1 MRYYELI
8 TEGKT
13 WMKDG
18 VKMCSK
24 DCCGKPVTECKCGP
38 DCKHCECHKLKES
51 TLLEFK
57 LQRKGSK
64 GPAVKE
70 MQKML
75 IALGFLKPTWTSKRS
90 GKEFPSDDGNFGSG
104 TARAVKAFQKANDLK
119 VDGLVGK
126 NTIMAMRKVAD
137 RKERGEMDAKKD
149 ATVGKAKA
157 ELDAMVGNVLKKRED
172 KKIAD
177 LVDQKIKGKMRN
189 PEMFDDLKSL
199 ISAKGKVSGE
209 EFGKLARAYIN
220 KSLAKYVQKLDFAGA
235 LDFMLQK
242 TTMLPPAERKDVV
255 QQVMA
260 MRNEILAVKKM
271 TPDQAVAKHGDDK
284 QKAKL
289 AKLNKELDILNK
301 REKEIDN
308 RTLDGVP
315 VGPEAE
321 KDFQKK
327 AGFRNPF
334 DAAAA
339 MKAGKIK

>member
-1 MRYYELI
+1 MRYHEFI
-8 TEGKT
+8 TEAKT
-13 WMKDG
+13 
-18 VKMCSK
+18 
-24 DCCGKPVTECKCGP
+24 
-38 DCKHCECHKLKES
+38 KLV
-51 TLLEFK
+51 EFK

-75 IALGFLKPTWTSKRS
+75 IALGYLKPTFKSKRT
-90 GKEFPSDDGNFGSG
+90 GKIFPNDDGVFGSG
-104 TARAVKAFQKANDLK
+104 TARAVKAFQKAEGLK

-137 RKERGEMDAKKD
+137 RKERGEMDAKK
-149 ATVGKAKA
+149 AAGVGKAKQ
-157 ELDAMVGNVLKKRED
+157 ELDTLVKNVLKKRED

-220 KSLAKYVQKLDFAGA
+220 KDLAMYVQKLDFAGA

-271 TPDQAVAKHGDDK
+271 TPDQAVAKHGDAK
-284 QKAKL
+284 QKAQL
-289 AKLNKELDILNK
+289 DRYNKKIADLDKQIN
-301 REKEIDN
+301 RIDN

-315 VGPEAE
+315 VGSQAE
-321 KDFQKK
+321 KDLEKK
-327 AGFRNPF
+327 VGQRTPYALATQG
-334 DAAAA
+334 
-339 MKAGKIK
+339 G

>member
-1 MRYYELI
+1 MRYHEFI
-8 TEGKT
+8 TEAKT
-13 WMKDG
+13 
-18 VKMCSK
+18 
-24 DCCGKPVTECKCGP
+24 
-38 DCKHCECHKLKES
+38 KLV
-51 TLLEFK
+51 EFK

-75 IALGFLKPTWTSKRS
+75 IALGYLKPTFKSKRT
-90 GKEFPSDDGNFGSG
+90 GKTFPNDDGVFGSG
-104 TARAVKAFQKANDLK
+104 TARAVKAFQKAQGLK

-137 RKERGEMDAKKD
+137 RKERGEMDAKK
-149 ATVGKAKA
+149 AAGVGKAKQ
-157 ELDAMVGNVLKKRED
+157 ELDTLVKNVLKKRED

-199 ISAKGKVSGE
+199 ISAKGKVSGA
-209 EFGKLARAYIN
+209 EFGKLAKAYVN
-220 KSLAKYVQKLDFAGA
+220 KDLAMYVQKLDFAGA

-271 TPDQAVAKHGDDK
+271 TPDQAVAKHGDAK
-284 QKAKL
+284 QKAQL
-289 AKLNKELDILNK
+289 DRYNKKIADLDKQIN
-301 REKEIDN
+301 RIDN

-315 VGPEAE
+315 VGSQAKKDLE
-321 KDFQKK
+321 KKVGQRTPY
-327 AGFRNPF
+327 ALATQG
-334 DAAAA
+334 
-339 MKAGKIK
+339 G

>member
-1 MRYYELI
+1 MRYYEFI
-8 TEGKT
+8 KEA
-13 WMKDG
+13 
-18 VKMCSK
+18 
-24 DCCGKPVTECKCGP
+24 KCG
-38 DCKHCECHKLKES
+38 DGEYFCRESKKCKPIPAGHEVDSKGTLVKKEVKES
-51 TLLEFK
+51 KTNLLEFK

-75 IALGFLKPTWTSKRS
+75 IALGYLKPTFKSKRT
-90 GKEFPSDDGNFGSG
+90 GKTFPNDDGVFGSG
-104 TARAVKAFQKANDLK
+104 TARAVKAFQKAQGLK

-137 RKERGEMDAKKD
+137 RKERGEMDAKK
-149 ATVGKAKA
+149 AAGVGKAKQ
-157 ELDAMVGNVLKKRED
+157 ELDTLVKNVLKKRED

-220 KSLAKYVQKLDFAGA
+220 KDLAMYVQKLDFAGA

-242 TTMLPPAERKDVV
+242 TTMLPPAERTDDV

-271 TPDQAVAKHGDDK
+271 TPDQAVAKHGTDK

-289 AKLNKELDILNK
+289 DRLNKKSADIDRQIN
-301 REKEIDN
+301 RIDN

-315 VGPEAE
+315 VGSQAE
-321 KDFQKK
+321 KDLEKK
-327 AGFRNPF
+327 VGQRTPYALATQG
-334 DAAAA
+334 
-339 MKAGKIK
+339 G

>member
-1 MRYYELI
+1 MRYHEFI
-8 TEGKT
+8 TEAKT
-13 WMKDG
+13 NL
-18 VKMCSK
+18 V
-24 DCCGKPVTECKCGP
+24 
-38 DCKHCECHKLKES
+38 
-51 TLLEFK
+51 EFK

-75 IALGFLKPTWTSKRS
+75 IALGYLKPTFKSKRT
-90 GKEFPSDDGNFGSG
+90 GKTFPNDDGVFGSG
-104 TARAVKAFQKANDLK
+104 TARAVKAFQKAEGLK

-137 RKERGEMDAKKD
+137 RQERGEMDAKK
-149 ATVGKAKA
+149 AAGVGKAKQ
-157 ELDAMVGNVLKKRED
+157 ELDTLVKNVLKKRED

-220 KSLAKYVQKLDFAGA
+220 KSLATYVSKLDFAGA

-242 TTMLPPAERKDVV
+242 TTMLPPAERKNIVS
-255 QQVMA
+255 QVMA

-271 TPDQAVAKHGDDK
+271 TPDQAVAKHGDEK

-289 AKLNKELDILNK
+289 AALNKDLAKINK

-315 VGPEAE
+315 VGSQAKKDLE
-321 KDFQKK
+321 KKVGQRTPY
-327 AGFRNPF
+327 ALATQG
-334 DAAAA
+334 
-339 MKAGKIK
+339 G

>member
-1 MRYYELI
+1 MRYHEFI
-8 TEGKT
+8 KEA
-13 WMKDG
+13 
-18 VKMCSK
+18 
-24 DCCGKPVTECKCGP
+24 KCG
-38 DCKHCECHKLKES
+38 DGEYFCRESKKCKPIPAGHEVDSKGTLVKKEVKES
-51 TLLEFK
+51 KTNLLEFK

-75 IALGFLKPTWTSKRS
+75 IALGYLKPTFKSKRT
-90 GKEFPSDDGNFGSG
+90 GKTFPNDDGVFGSG
-104 TARAVKAFQKANDLK
+104 TARAVKAFQKAQGLK

-137 RKERGEMDAKKD
+137 RKERGEMDAKK
-149 ATVGKAKA
+149 AAGVGKAKQ
-157 ELDAMVGNVLKKRED
+157 ELDTLVKNVLKKRED

-220 KSLAKYVQKLDFAGA
+220 KDLAMYVQKLDFAGA

-271 TPDQAVAKHGDDK
+271 TPDQAVAKHGTDK

-289 AKLNKELDILNK
+289 DRLNKKSADIDRQIN
-301 REKEIDN
+301 RIDN

-315 VGPEAE
+315 VGSQAE
-321 KDFQKK
+321 KDLEKK
-327 AGFRNPF
+327 VGQRTPYALATQG
-334 DAAAA
+334 
-339 MKAGKIK
+339 G

>member
-1 MRYYELI
+1 MRYYEFI
-8 TEGKT
+8 KEA
-13 WMKDG
+13 
-18 VKMCSK
+18 
-24 DCCGKPVTECKCGP
+24 KCG
-38 DCKHCECHKLKES
+38 DGEYFCRESKKCKPIPAGHEVDSKGTLVKKEVKES
-51 TLLEFK
+51 KTNLLEFK

-75 IALGFLKPTWTSKRS
+75 IALGYLKPTFKSKRT
-90 GKEFPSDDGNFGSG
+90 GKTFPNDDGVFGSG
-104 TARAVKAFQKANDLK
+104 TARAVKAFQKAQGLK

-137 RKERGEMDAKKD
+137 RKERGEMDAKK
-149 ATVGKAKA
+149 AAGVGKAKQ
-157 ELDAMVGNVLKKRED
+157 ELDTLVKNVLKKRED

-209 EFGKLARAYIN
+209 EFGKLARAYVN
-220 KSLAKYVQKLDFAGA
+220 KDLAMYVQKLDFAGA

-271 TPDQAVAKHGDDK
+271 TPDQAVAKHGTDK

-289 AKLNKELDILNK
+289 DRLNKKSADIDRQIN
-301 REKEIDN
+301 RIDN

-315 VGPEAE
+315 VGSQAE
-321 KDFQKK
+321 KDLEKK
-327 AGFRNPF
+327 VGQRTPYALATQG
-334 DAAAA
+334 
-339 MKAGKIK
+339 G

>member
-1 MRYYELI
+1 MRYHEFI
-8 TEGKT
+8 TEAKT
-13 WMKDG
+13 
-18 VKMCSK
+18 
-24 DCCGKPVTECKCGP
+24 
-38 DCKHCECHKLKES
+38 KLV
-51 TLLEFK
+51 EFK

-75 IALGFLKPTWTSKRS
+75 IALGYLKPTFKSKRT
-90 GKEFPSDDGNFGSG
+90 GKTFPNDDGVFGSG
-104 TARAVKAFQKANDLK
+104 TARAVKAFQKAQGLK

-137 RKERGEMDAKKD
+137 RKERGEMDAKK
-149 ATVGKAKA
+149 AAGVGKAKQ
-157 ELDAMVGNVLKKRED
+157 ELDTLVKNVLKKRED

-199 ISAKGKVSGE
+199 ISAKGKVSGA
-209 EFGKLARAYIN
+209 EFGKLAKAYVN
-220 KSLAKYVQKLDFAGA
+220 KDLAMYVQKLDFAGA

-271 TPDQAVAKHGDDK
+271 TPDQAVAKHGDAK
-284 QKAKL
+284 QKAQL
-289 AKLNKELDILNK
+289 DRYNKKIADIDRQIN
-301 REKEIDN
+301 RIDN

-315 VGPEAE
+315 VGSQAKKDLE
-321 KDFQKK
+321 KKVGQRTPY
-327 AGFRNPF
+327 ALATQG
-334 DAAAA
+334 
-339 MKAGKIK
+339 G

>member
-1 MRYYELI
+1 MRYYEFI
-8 TEGKT
+8 KEA
-13 WMKDG
+13 
-18 VKMCSK
+18 
-24 DCCGKPVTECKCGP
+24 KCG
-38 DCKHCECHKLKES
+38 DGEYFCRESKKCKPIPAGHEVDSKGTLVKKEVKES
-51 TLLEFK
+51 KTNLLEFK

-75 IALGFLKPTWTSKRS
+75 IALGYLKPTFKSKRT
-90 GKEFPSDDGNFGSG
+90 GKTFPNDDGVFGSG
-104 TARAVKAFQKANDLK
+104 TARAVKAFQKAQGLK

-137 RKERGEMDAKKD
+137 RKERGEMDAKK
-149 ATVGKAKA
+149 AAGVGKAKQ
-157 ELDAMVGNVLKKRED
+157 ELDTLVKNVLKKRED

-220 KSLAKYVQKLDFAGA
+220 KDLAMYVQKLDFAGA

-242 TTMLPPAERKDVV
+242 TTILPPAERKDVV

-271 TPDQAVAKHGDDK
+271 TPDQAVAKHGTDK

-289 AKLNKELDILNK
+289 DRLNKKSADIDRQIN
-301 REKEIDN
+301 RIDN

-315 VGPEAE
+315 VGSQAE
-321 KDFQKK
+321 KDLEKK
-327 AGFRNPF
+327 VGQRTPYALATQG
-334 DAAAA
+334 
-339 MKAGKIK
+339 G

>member
-1 MRYYELI
+1 MRYHEFI
-8 TEGKT
+8 TEAKT
-13 WMKDG
+13 
-18 VKMCSK
+18 
-24 DCCGKPVTECKCGP
+24 
-38 DCKHCECHKLKES
+38 KLV
-51 TLLEFK
+51 EFK

-75 IALGFLKPTWTSKRS
+75 IALGYLKPTFKSKRT
-90 GKEFPSDDGNFGSG
+90 GKTFPNDDGVFGSG
-104 TARAVKAFQKANDLK
+104 TARAVKAFQKAQGLK

-137 RKERGEMDAKKD
+137 RKERGEMDAKK
-149 ATVGKAKA
+149 AAGVGKAKQ
-157 ELDAMVGNVLKKRED
+157 ELDTLVKNVLKKRED

-209 EFGKLARAYIN
+209 EFGKLARAYVN
-220 KSLAKYVQKLDFAGA
+220 KDLAMYVQKLDFAGA

-271 TPDQAVAKHGDDK
+271 TPDQAVAKHGDAK
-284 QKAKL
+284 QKAQL
-289 AKLNKELDILNK
+289 DRYNKKIADLDKQIN
-301 REKEIDN
+301 RIDN

-315 VGPEAE
+315 VGSQAE
-321 KDFQKK
+321 KDLEKK
-327 AGFRNPF
+327 VGQRTPYALATQG
-334 DAAAA
+334 
-339 MKAGKIK
+339 G

>member
-1 MRYYELI
+1 MRYHEFI
-8 TEGKT
+8 TEAKT
-13 WMKDG
+13 
-18 VKMCSK
+18 
-24 DCCGKPVTECKCGP
+24 
-38 DCKHCECHKLKES
+38 KLV
-51 TLLEFK
+51 EFK

-75 IALGFLKPTWTSKRS
+75 IALGYLKPTFKSKRT
-90 GKEFPSDDGNFGSG
+90 GKTFPNDDGVFGSG
-104 TARAVKAFQKANDLK
+104 TARAVKAFQKAEGLK

-137 RKERGEMDAKKD
+137 RQERGEMDAKK
-149 ATVGKAKA
+149 AAGVGKAKQ
-157 ELDAMVGNVLKKRED
+157 ELDTLVKNVLKKRED

-220 KSLAKYVQKLDFAGA
+220 KSLATYVQKLDFAGA

-271 TPDQAVAKHGDDK
+271 TPDQAVAKHGDAK
-284 QKAKL
+284 QKAQL
-289 AKLNKELDILNK
+289 DRYNKKIADLDKQIN
-301 REKEIDN
+301 RIDN

-315 VGPEAE
+315 VGTQAVKDLE
-321 KDFQKK
+321 KTASQRTPY
-327 AGFRNPF
+327 ALATQG
-334 DAAAA
+334 
-339 MKAGKIK
+339 G

>member
-1 MRYYELI
+1 MRYHEFI
-8 TEGKT
+8 TEAKT
-13 WMKDG
+13 NL
-18 VKMCSK
+18 V
-24 DCCGKPVTECKCGP
+24 
-38 DCKHCECHKLKES
+38 
-51 TLLEFK
+51 EFK

-75 IALGFLKPTWTSKRS
+75 IALGYLKPTFKSKRT
-90 GKEFPSDDGNFGSG
+90 GKTFPNDDGVFGSG
-104 TARAVKAFQKANDLK
+104 TARAVKAFQKAEGLK

-137 RKERGEMDAKKD
+137 RQERGEMDAKK
-149 ATVGKAKA
+149 AAGVGKAKQ
-157 ELDAMVGNVLKKRED
+157 ELDTLVKNVLKKRED

-189 PEMFDDLKSL
+189 PEMFNDLKAL

-220 KSLAKYVQKLDFAGA
+220 KSLAMYVQKLDFAGA

-271 TPDQAVAKHGDDK
+271 TPDQAVAKHGDAK
-284 QKAKL
+284 QKAQL
-289 AKLNKELDILNK
+289 DRYNKKIADLDKQIN
-301 REKEIDN
+301 RIDN

-315 VGPEAE
+315 VGSQAE
-321 KDFQKK
+321 KDLEKK
-327 AGFRNPF
+327 VGQRTPYALATQG
-334 DAAAA
+334 
-339 MKAGKIK
+339 G

>member
-1 MRYYELI
+1 MRYYEFI
-8 TEGKT
+8 KEA
-13 WMKDG
+13 
-18 VKMCSK
+18 
-24 DCCGKPVTECKCGP
+24 KCG
-38 DCKHCECHKLKES
+38 DGEYFCRESKKCKPIPAGHEVDSKGTLVKKEVKES
-51 TLLEFK
+51 RTNLLEFK

-75 IALGFLKPTWTSKRS
+75 IALGYLKPTFKSKRT
-90 GKEFPSDDGNFGSG
+90 GKTFPNDDGVFGSG
-104 TARAVKAFQKANDLK
+104 TARAVKAFQKAQGLK

-137 RKERGEMDAKKD
+137 RKERGEMDAKK
-149 ATVGKAKA
+149 AAGVGKAKQ
-157 ELDAMVGNVLKKRED
+157 ELDTLVKNVLKKRED

-220 KSLAKYVQKLDFAGA
+220 KDLAMYVQKLDFAGA

-271 TPDQAVAKHGDDK
+271 TPDQAVAKHGTDK

-289 AKLNKELDILNK
+289 DRLNKKSADIDRQIN
-301 REKEIDN
+301 RIDN

-315 VGPEAE
+315 VGSQAE
-321 KDFQKK
+321 KDLEKK
-327 AGFRNPF
+327 VGQRTPYALATQG
-334 DAAAA
+334 
-339 MKAGKIK
+339 G

>member
-1 MRYYELI
+1 MRYHEFI
-8 TEGKT
+8 TEAKT
-13 WMKDG
+13 
-18 VKMCSK
+18 
-24 DCCGKPVTECKCGP
+24 
-38 DCKHCECHKLKES
+38 KLV
-51 TLLEFK
+51 EFK

-75 IALGFLKPTWTSKRS
+75 IALGYLKPTFKSKRT
-90 GKEFPSDDGNFGSG
+90 GKTFPNDDGVFGSG
-104 TARAVKAFQKANDLK
+104 TARAVKAFQKAQGLK

-137 RKERGEMDAKKD
+137 RKERGEMDAKK
-149 ATVGKAKA
+149 AAGVGKAKQ
-157 ELDAMVGNVLKKRED
+157 ELDTLVKNVLKKRED

-209 EFGKLARAYIN
+209 EFGKLARAYVN
-220 KSLAKYVQKLDFAGA
+220 KDLAMYVQKLDFAGA

-271 TPDQAVAKHGDDK
+271 TPDQAVAKHGDAK
-284 QKAKL
+284 QKAQL
-289 AKLNKELDILNK
+289 DRYNKKIADLDKQIN
-301 REKEIDN
+301 RIDN

-315 VGPEAE
+315 VGSQAKKDLE
-321 KDFQKK
+321 KKVGQRTPY
-327 AGFRNPF
+327 ALATQG
-334 DAAAA
+334 
-339 MKAGKIK
+339 G

>member
-1 MRYYELI
+1 MRFSEI
-8 TEGKT
+8 IAEDRFRK
-13 WMKDG
+13 
-18 VKMCSK
+18 
-24 DCCGKPVTECKCGP
+24 
-38 DCKHCECHKLKES
+38 
-51 TLLEFK
+51 FK

-75 IALGFLKPTWTSKRS
+75 ISLGYLDPTWTSKRS
-90 GKEFPSDDGNFGSG
+90 GKSFPSDDGNFGNG
-104 TARAVKAFQKANDLK
+104 TLRAVKAFQEAEGLK

-126 NTIMAMRKVAD
+126 NTIKAMMKLAD
-137 RKERGEMDAKKD
+137 RKEKDELVAKKD
-149 ATVGKAKA
+149 ASVGKSKA
-157 ELDAMVGNVLKKRED
+157 ELDTMISKVLKKRED

-189 PEMFDDLKSL
+189 PDMYDDLKAL
-199 ISAKGKVSGE
+199 ISAKGRVSGE

-271 TPDQAVAKHGDDK
+271 TPDQAVAKHGDEK

-321 KDFQKK
+321 KDFQYK

>member
-38 DCKHCECHKLKES
+38 DCKDCNCHELNES

-149 ATVGKAKA
+149 AGVGKAKA

-189 PEMFDDLKSL
+189 PEMFNDLKAL

-220 KSLAKYVQKLDFAGA
+220 KSLATYVSKLDFAGA

-242 TTMLPPAERKDVV
+242 TTMLPPAERKNIVS
-255 QQVMA
+255 QVMA

-271 TPDQAVAKHGDDK
+271 TPDQAVAKHGDEK

-289 AKLNKELDILNK
+289 AALNKDLAKINK

-315 VGPEAE
+315 VGSQAKKDLE
-321 KDFQKK
+321 KKVGQRTPY
-327 AGFRNPF
+327 ALATQG
-334 DAAAA
+334 
-339 MKAGKIK
+339 G

>member
-1 MRYYELI
+1 MRYYEFI
-8 TEGKT
+8 KEA
-13 WMKDG
+13 
-18 VKMCSK
+18 
-24 DCCGKPVTECKCGP
+24 KCG
-38 DCKHCECHKLKES
+38 DGEYFCRESKKCKPIPAGHEVDSKGTLVKKEVKES
-51 TLLEFK
+51 KTNLLEFK

-75 IALGFLKPTWTSKRS
+75 IALGYLKPTFKSKRT
-90 GKEFPSDDGNFGSG
+90 GKTFPNDDGVFGSG
-104 TARAVKAFQKANDLK
+104 TARAVKAFQKAQGLK

-137 RKERGEMDAKKD
+137 RKERGEMDAKK
-149 ATVGKAKA
+149 AAGVGKAKQ
-157 ELDAMVGNVLKKRED
+157 ELDTLVKNVLKKRED

-189 PEMFDDLKSL
+189 PEMFNDLKAL

-220 KSLAKYVQKLDFAGA
+220 KSLATYVQKLDFAGA

-271 TPDQAVAKHGDDK
+271 TPDQAVAKHGDAK
-284 QKAKL
+284 QKAQL
-289 AKLNKELDILNK
+289 DRYNKKIADLDKQIN
-301 REKEIDN
+301 RIDN

-315 VGPEAE
+315 VGSQAE
-321 KDFQKK
+321 KDLEKK
-327 AGFRNPF
+327 VGQRTPYALATQG
-334 DAAAA
+334 
-339 MKAGKIK
+339 G

>member
-1 MRYYELI
+1 MRYHEFI
-8 TEGKT
+8 TEAKT
-13 WMKDG
+13 
-18 VKMCSK
+18 
-24 DCCGKPVTECKCGP
+24 
-38 DCKHCECHKLKES
+38 KLV
-51 TLLEFK
+51 EFK

-75 IALGFLKPTWTSKRS
+75 IALGYLKPTFKSKRT
-90 GKEFPSDDGNFGSG
+90 GKIFPNDDGVFGSG
-104 TARAVKAFQKANDLK
+104 TARAVKAFQKAEGLK

-137 RKERGEMDAKKD
+137 RKERGEMDAKK
-149 ATVGKAKA
+149 AAGVGKAKQ
-157 ELDAMVGNVLKKRED
+157 ELDTLVKNVLKKRED

-220 KSLAKYVQKLDFAGA
+220 KSLAMYVQKLDFAGA

-271 TPDQAVAKHGDDK
+271 TPDQAVAKHGDAK
-284 QKAKL
+284 QKAQL
-289 AKLNKELDILNK
+289 DRYNKKIADLDKQIN
-301 REKEIDN
+301 RIDN

-315 VGPEAE
+315 VGSQAE
-321 KDFQKK
+321 KDLEKK
-327 AGFRNPF
+327 VGQRTPYALATQG
-334 DAAAA
+334 
-339 MKAGKIK
+339 G

>member
-1 MRYYELI
+1 MRYHEFI
-8 TEGKT
+8 TEAKT
-13 WMKDG
+13 NL
-18 VKMCSK
+18 V
-24 DCCGKPVTECKCGP
+24 
-38 DCKHCECHKLKES
+38 
-51 TLLEFK
+51 EFK

-75 IALGFLKPTWTSKRS
+75 IALGYLKPTFKSKRT
-90 GKEFPSDDGNFGSG
+90 GKTFPNDDGVFGSG
-104 TARAVKAFQKANDLK
+104 TARAVKAFQKAEGLK

-137 RKERGEMDAKKD
+137 RQERGEMDAKK
-149 ATVGKAKA
+149 AAGVGKAKA

-220 KSLAKYVQKLDFAGA
+220 KSLATYVSKLDFAGA

-242 TTMLPPAERKDVV
+242 TTMLPPAERKNIVS
-255 QQVMA
+255 QVMA

-289 AKLNKELDILNK
+289 AALNKDLAKINK

-315 VGPEAE
+315 VGSQAK
-321 KDFQKK
+321 KDFEKK
-327 AGFRNPF
+327 AGFTNAF
-334 DAAAA
+334 AAAAA
-339 MKAGKIK
+339 MKSGAIK

>member
-1 MRYYELI
+1 MRYHEFI
-8 TEGKT
+8 TEAKT
-13 WMKDG
+13 
-18 VKMCSK
+18 
-24 DCCGKPVTECKCGP
+24 
-38 DCKHCECHKLKES
+38 KLV
-51 TLLEFK
+51 EFK

-75 IALGFLKPTWTSKRS
+75 IALGYLKPTFKSKRT
-90 GKEFPSDDGNFGSG
+90 GKIFPNDDGVFGSG
-104 TARAVKAFQKANDLK
+104 TARAVKAFQKAEGLK

-137 RKERGEMDAKKD
+137 RKERGEMDAKK
-149 ATVGKAKA
+149 AAGVGKAKQ
-157 ELDAMVGNVLKKRED
+157 ELDTLVKNVLKKRED

-220 KSLAKYVQKLDFAGA
+220 KSLATYVQKLDFAGA

-271 TPDQAVAKHGDDK
+271 TPDQAVAKHGDAK
-284 QKAKL
+284 QKAQL
-289 AKLNKELDILNK
+289 DRYNKKIADLDKQIN
-301 REKEIDN
+301 RIDN

-315 VGPEAE
+315 VGSQAE
-321 KDFQKK
+321 KDLEKK
-327 AGFRNPF
+327 VGQRTPYALATQG
-334 DAAAA
+334 
-339 MKAGKIK
+339 G

>member
-1 MRYYELI
+1 MRYYEFI
-8 TEGKT
+8 KEA
-13 WMKDG
+13 
-18 VKMCSK
+18 
-24 DCCGKPVTECKCGP
+24 KCG
-38 DCKHCECHKLKES
+38 DGEYFCRESKKCKPIPAGHEVDSKGTLVKKQVKES
-51 TLLEFK
+51 KTNLLEFK

-75 IALGFLKPTWTSKRS
+75 IALGYLKPTFKSKRT
-90 GKEFPSDDGNFGSG
+90 GKTFPNDDGVFGSG
-104 TARAVKAFQKANDLK
+104 TARAVKAFQKAQGLK

-137 RKERGEMDAKKD
+137 RKERGEMDAKK
-149 ATVGKAKA
+149 AAGVGKAKQ
-157 ELDAMVGNVLKKRED
+157 ELDTLVKNVLKKRED

-220 KSLAKYVQKLDFAGA
+220 KDLAMYVQKLDFAGA

-271 TPDQAVAKHGDDK
+271 TPDQAVAKHGTDK

-289 AKLNKELDILNK
+289 DRLNKKSADIDRQIN
-301 REKEIDN
+301 RIDN

-315 VGPEAE
+315 VGSQAE
-321 KDFQKK
+321 KDLEKK
-327 AGFRNPF
+327 VGQRTPYALATQG
-334 DAAAA
+334 
-339 MKAGKIK
+339 G

>member
-1 MRYYELI
+1 MRYHEFI
-8 TEGKT
+8 TEAKT
-13 WMKDG
+13 
-18 VKMCSK
+18 
-24 DCCGKPVTECKCGP
+24 
-38 DCKHCECHKLKES
+38 KLV
-51 TLLEFK
+51 EFK

-70 MQKML
+70 IQKML
-75 IALGFLKPTWTSKRS
+75 IALGYLKPTFKSKRT
-90 GKEFPSDDGNFGSG
+90 GKIFPNDDGVFGSG
-104 TARAVKAFQKANDLK
+104 TARAVKAFQKAEGLK

-137 RKERGEMDAKKD
+137 RKERGEMDAKK
-149 ATVGKAKA
+149 AAGVGKAKQ
-157 ELDAMVGNVLKKRED
+157 ELDTLVKNVLKKRED

-220 KSLAKYVQKLDFAGA
+220 KSLAMYVQKLDFAGA

-271 TPDQAVAKHGDDK
+271 TPDQAVAKHGDAK
-284 QKAKL
+284 QKAQL
-289 AKLNKELDILNK
+289 DRYNKKIADLDKQIN
-301 REKEIDN
+301 RIDN

-315 VGPEAE
+315 VGSQAE
-321 KDFQKK
+321 KDLEKK
-327 AGFRNPF
+327 VGQRTPYALATQG
-334 DAAAA
+334 
-339 MKAGKIK
+339 G

>member
-1 MRYYELI
+1 MRYHEFI
-8 TEGKT
+8 KEA
-13 WMKDG
+13 
-18 VKMCSK
+18 
-24 DCCGKPVTECKCGP
+24 KCG
-38 DCKHCECHKLKES
+38 DGEYFCRESKKCKPIPAGHEVDSKGTLVKKEVKES
-51 TLLEFK
+51 KTNLLEFK

-75 IALGFLKPTWTSKRS
+75 IALGYLKPTFKSKRT
-90 GKEFPSDDGNFGSG
+90 GKTFPNDDGVFGSG
-104 TARAVKAFQKANDLK
+104 TARAVKAFQKAQGLK

-137 RKERGEMDAKKD
+137 RKERGEMDAKK
-149 ATVGKAKA
+149 AAGVGKAKQ
-157 ELDAMVGNVLKKRED
+157 ELDTLVKNVLKKRED

-209 EFGKLARAYIN
+209 EFGKLARAYVN
-220 KSLAKYVQKLDFAGA
+220 KDLAMYVQKLDFAGA

-271 TPDQAVAKHGDDK
+271 TPDQAVAKHGTDK

-289 AKLNKELDILNK
+289 DRLNKKSADIDRQIN
-301 REKEIDN
+301 RIDN

-315 VGPEAE
+315 VGSQAE
-321 KDFQKK
+321 KDLEKK
-327 AGFRNPF
+327 VGQRTPYALATQG
-334 DAAAA
+334 
-339 MKAGKIK
+339 G